1 VLSELVSVESKE
13 QEDVHLVSF
22 LTVNELFVVGDGQFF
37 EAEEGHVSKDLVE
50 DSVVSVGGASV

>member
-22 LTVNELFVVGDGQFF
+22 LTVNEFLVVGDGQLL
-37 EAEEGHVSKDLVE
+37 EAEEGHVSEDLVE
-50 DSVVSVGGASV
+50 DSVVSVG